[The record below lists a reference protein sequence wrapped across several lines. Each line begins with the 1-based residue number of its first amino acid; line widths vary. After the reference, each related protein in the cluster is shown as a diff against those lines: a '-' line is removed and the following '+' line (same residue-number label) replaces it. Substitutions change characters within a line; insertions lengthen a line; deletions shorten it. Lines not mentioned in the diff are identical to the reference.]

1 MNNKHSLG
9 IGLIGLGIGQQH
21 LLGYQRQGL
30 RVSAICDKDEALLNE
45 VGNRFQIHKQ
55 YTRIADLIADA
66 DVHVVDMA
74 VQPWIRSPIVKAS
87 AETGKHILCQKPFS
101 MSMRQAVEMVEICE
115 QHNVQLMVN
124 QNSCFVPGFLAIEPY
139 INAEHLGEIYHVS
152 ITCNGF
158 YTAFP
163 EMHLIPAMQVHHI
176 GLVHKWFGAYESVYC
191 QAHGHD
197 RSIAEGETLSVALFK
212 SCNGIQGLLSCN
224 WAFLANPGRN
234 LQHPHEEIRIQGTK
248 GAIYGNSED
257 MTVHLTEVG
266 GTSGPDSP
274 QTREIKPRIEGTWFP
289 DAFGNVMAHFLDCL
303 QTGKKPITDGRS
315 NLHVVKTLFAMHQS
329 ATLGEGILLDDISMD
344 GDYNLS
350 PHPVHSAD
358 DISVLQ

>member
-1 MNNKHSLG
+1 MTNTQRMG

-21 LLGYQRQGL
+21 LLGYQRMDL
-30 RVSAICDKDEALLNE
+30 HVAAICDKDEARLNE
-45 VGNRFQIHKQ
+45 VGDTFGIQTR

-74 VQPWIRSPIVKAS
+74 VQPWIRSPIVNA
-87 AETGKHILCQKPFS
+87 AAQAGKHILCQKPFS
-101 MSMRQAVEMVEICE
+101 MSTQQAVEMVDLCE
-115 QHNVQLMVN
+115 KHNVQLMVN

-158 YTAFP
+158 YTTFP
-163 EMHLIPAMQVHHI
+163 EQHLIPAMQVHHI
-176 GLVHKWFGAYESVYC
+176 GLAHKWFGEYESVYC

-197 RSIAEGETLSVALFK
+197 RSIAEGETISVALFK
-212 SCNGIQGLLSCN
+212 SRNGIQGLLSCN

-257 MTVHLTEVG
+257 MCVHLTE
-266 GTSGPDSP
+266 PE
-274 QTREIKPRIEGTWFP
+274 TREIKPEIEGTWFP
-289 DAFGNVMAHFLDCL
+289 DAFGNTMAHFLECL
-303 QTGKKPITDGRS
+303 QTGKKPITDGRG

-329 ATLGEGILLDDISMD
+329 ATSGEVVLLDDISLD
-344 GDYNLS
+344 GDYDLS

-358 DISVLQ
+358 DVSVLQ